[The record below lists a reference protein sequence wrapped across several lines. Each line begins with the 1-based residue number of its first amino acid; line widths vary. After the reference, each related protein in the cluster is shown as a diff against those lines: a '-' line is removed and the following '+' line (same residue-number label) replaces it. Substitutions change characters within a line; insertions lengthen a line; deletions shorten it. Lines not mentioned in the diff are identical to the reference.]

1 MIRLAC
7 LSLHAPHSTPRKTT
21 FRTSIPKLSH
31 HERPSFAPRYLSY
44 RNAKDA
50 QSSAHDTQKVN
61 RFNKSPPI
69 LSLSHPKIPHNFLT
83 KNHDTPPS
91 RLSHPQA
98 RPTPLTRLPTNIFA
112 HFFAKSRHNRPSFEK
127 NAVPLNT
134 KPTFLA
140 LGAQNKVQKVI
151 LSDEA
156 TTAEQGA

>member
-1 MIRLAC
+1 M
-7 LSLHAPHSTPRKTT
+7 LSQRERCPIVSPRHTKSKPIQQITPV
-21 FRTSIPKLSH
+21 P
-31 HERPSFAPRYLSY
+31 
-44 RNAKDA
+44 
-50 QSSAHDTQKVN
+50 
-61 RFNKSPPI
+61 
-69 LSLSHPKIPHNFLT
+69 SLSHPKIPHNFLT

-112 HFFAKSRHNRPSFEK
+112 HFFAKSHHNRPSFEK
-127 NAVPLNT
+127 NAVTLNT

-140 LGAQNKVQKVI
+140 LGAQNKEQKVI